1 MQTAQQM
8 LEYALRR
15 GSARSAIVD
24 GDRTYSYSDLRSR
37 ALRLLSVLEGSG
49 GGRNHPVATVLPN
62 CSQFIEV
69 DVAATLGGV
78 TRVGLNERLSDE
90 ECRYAIEQSGAA
102 VVVTTE
108 SRFDQLSPV
117 PKCVNAVL
125 LIDGS
130 TGCANGGNPRVNGYE
145 GAIAS
150 ARERTGI
157 KRVEAHEPNY
167 ILYTSG
173 TTGRPKGATHTHG
186 SRGSATLNMLASELR
201 GMTMPVVVHAGPLTH
216 GSGSKVLPAL
226 CTGGTNVLLSRFD
239 PALLADAVVTHGGS
253 HTFLVPTMLQR
264 ILECEPAVLSR
275 IRRLQQIS
283 FGGSPISAEIFA
295 AAIDEFGER
304 MTQVYGSAEAP
315 HPVSVLGPEIYNGRD
330 SDDVLVTAGRIAFG
344 VEVLIADDSGEPIG
358 DGEVGE
364 IWIRG
369 PGLMRGY
376 WRNEDAT
383 ASAFASMGWYK
394 SGDLGLVTEAGLL
407 CLTDRK
413 RDLIISGG
421 LNIYPGEIERVLS
434 EHPGVSSVAVIGYP
448 DDDWG
453 ESVAAFVVRSPGQ
466 EVNAAELVEW
476 CKQRLAHYK
485 KPKTVEFVAELPVGS
500 TGKILKRELRER
512 FWADRARNVN

>member
-1 MQTAQQM
+1 MQTAQRM

-15 GSARSAIVD
+15 GGARSAVVD
-24 GDRTYSYSDLRSR
+24 GDRTYSYRDLRSR
-37 ALRLLSVLEGSG
+37 ALKLLSVLEGCG
-49 GGRNHPVATVLPN
+49 GDRNHPAATVLPN
-62 CSQFIEV
+62 CAQFIEV

-78 TRVGLNERLSDE
+78 PRVGLNERLSDE
-90 ECRYAIEQSGAA
+90 ECRYAIEQSGAV

-108 SRFDQLSPV
+108 SRFGQLSPV
-117 PKCVNAVL
+117 PECVNAVL
-125 LIDGS
+125 LIDGNV
-130 TGCANGGNPRVNGYE
+130 GHRNGGSPRVYDYE
-145 GAIAS
+145 GAIGS
-150 ARERTGI
+150 AREKTGI
-157 KRVEAHEPNY
+157 ERVEAREPNY

-186 SRGSATLNMLASELR
+186 SRGSATLNMLACELR

-239 PALLADAVVTHGGS
+239 PVLLADAVATHRGS

-264 ILECEPAVLSR
+264 ILECEPAVRSR
-275 IRRLQQIS
+275 IRGLQQIS
-283 FGGSPISAEIFA
+283 FGGSPISAEIFG
-295 AAIDEFGER
+295 AAIDEFGNR

-315 HPVSVLGPEIYNGRD
+315 HPVSVLGPEIYNARD
-330 SDDVLVTAGRIAFG
+330 SDDVLVTAGSITFG
-344 VEVLIADDSGEPIG
+344 VEVLIADDSGDSIS
-358 DGEVGE
+358 DGKVGE

-383 ASAFASMGWYK
+383 AAAFAPTGWYK
-394 SGDLGLVTEAGLL
+394 SGDLGLMTEAGLL

-434 EHPGVSSVAVIGYP
+434 EYPGVSSVAVIGYP
-448 DDDWG
+448 DDEWG
-453 ESVAAFVVRSPGQ
+453 ESVAAFVVRMPGQ
-466 EVNAAELVEW
+466 DITSTELIEW
-476 CKQRLAHYK
+476 CKRRLAHYK
-485 KPKTVEFVAELPVGS
+485 KPKIVEFVTELPVGS
-500 TGKILKRELRER
+500 TGKILKRELRDR
-512 FWADRARNVN
+512 FWAGRTRSIN